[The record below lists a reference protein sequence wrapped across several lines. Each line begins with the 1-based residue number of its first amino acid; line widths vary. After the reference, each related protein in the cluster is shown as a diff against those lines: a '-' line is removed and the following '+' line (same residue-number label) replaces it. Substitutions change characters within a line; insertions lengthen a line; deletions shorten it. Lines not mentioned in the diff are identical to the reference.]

1 MRRPVGVKGIRFGI
15 CWSRCF
21 SLRVATVATLPS
33 ALFDER
39 FLVRSVQ
46 VGCSRFSRCCHLIID
61 LGSISK
67 MKDGQ
72 ALICCGEWLPRSPLV
87 RTFRGLYLIVSGQ
100 REEDLRGN
108 RRPHYPGNRGALAGP
123 TGDHQA
129 QLPVL
134 PHLALH
140 YLLAQFMDEIFGGQ
154 WGEPFPRRTRQKYPA
169 ARA

>member
-1 MRRPVGVKGIRFGI
+1 MRRPVGVKGIGFGI
-15 CWSRCF
+15 CWPRCF
-21 SLRVATVATLPS
+21 SLPS
-33 ALFDER
+33 RHCRHPSIRALDER
-39 FLVRSVQ
+39 SCRSVQ
-46 VGCSRFSRCCHLIID
+46 VGRSRFSRCCHLIID